1 MSKKVNGKNEIGL
14 ISLDQKIEIIVIRE
28 LLQMDYTVKNFGLDL
43 NTISKTELNSVDL
56 IVVIPSASFNEDELQ
71 IFLSE
76 IVLFF
81 PNIHSIVTSQS
92 NSIKSHL
99 NIYQLGISAVLDAN
113 LIKRNIQN
121 TVESVLDSFIDKF
134 YNALIVS
141 DVDDFK
147 ISNVSILKRNNF
159 VISYI
164 DSPTQ
169 IESLISHEDFDLV
182 IFRLKD
188 NRCISEYLKI
198 LKEIEEYKHISLIV
212 IYDENNSGSLE
223 LYSNTEAEAYLS
235 FPIDDEV
242 LLNTSLSCAKKSNVL
257 KRRNIEYTKYFYERE
272 KEHNILG
279 KHALVSTSDREG
291 NITYV
296 NDLFCKTSGY
306 DVASLLGKNHR
317 IIKSTRH
324 SKEFYCDM
332 WRTISAGNTWQG
344 EICNLRKD
352 GTEYWVEST
361 ITAFMDADGK
371 PYQYTAI
378 RTDITEQKMIQMKLS
393 STLGILEKT
402 NEAAKIGFWEYDAR
416 KKYFSWSAQT
426 KIIHEVDPD
435 YQPSPKSALDF
446 YIDGPYRKKMEA
458 VFKLAVREQIPF
470 DEEFEI
476 KTEKGNRLWVR
487 VIGMPEKNKGQLGKV
502 YGLFQDITDNKSV
515 LLDLLIAKEGAEAA
529 SLAKSQFLSQMSH
542 ELRTP
547 LNAILGFAQLLNQC
561 DSLAADQ
568 YEDVGEILMAGRHL
582 LKLINEVLDL
592 SAIEAGKISFS
603 FEPVRLDDLL
613 KECCQLIAPL
623 AKENRLTINNEVP
636 DNVFVK
642 ADRHKLKQVMI
653 NLINNAIK
661 YNFEDGYITIRS
673 CTDEFSN
680 VVLEI
685 ENSGVSIPSNKISEI
700 FRPFT
705 RLDSK
710 GPNAEGSGVGL
721 SVCKNLI
728 SLMGGSI
735 GLQERLVDRNIFWVK
750 LPRDYP
756 DNGEHS
762 SKSNVDGGDFLVNV
776 EPKRILYVEDNPAN
790 LKLVASILSHR
801 KSVHFYTAHTPE
813 IGIELALKNNFDLI
827 LLDINLPGMD
837 GFELMSKLKNLKNYH
852 DKPFVAIS
860 ANAMPEYIEK
870 AGATGFRDYITK
882 PIDVSEFDQIV
893 DGLLV

>member
-1 MSKKVNGKNEIGL
+1 
-14 ISLDQKIEIIVIRE
+14 
-28 LLQMDYTVKNFGLDL
+28 
-43 NTISKTELNSVDL
+43 
-56 IVVIPSASFNEDELQ
+56 
-71 IFLSE
+71 
-76 IVLFF
+76 
-81 PNIHSIVTSQS
+81 
-92 NSIKSHL
+92 
-99 NIYQLGISAVLDAN
+99 
-113 LIKRNIQN
+113 
-121 TVESVLDSFIDKF
+121 
-134 YNALIVS
+134 
-141 DVDDFK
+141 
-147 ISNVSILKRNNF
+147 VSILKRNGF
-159 VISYI
+159 VISFI

-169 IESLISHEDFDLV
+169 IESMISHEDFDLV

-188 NRCISEYLKI
+188 NHCISKYLKV
-198 LKEIEEYKHISLIV
+198 LKEIEKYKHISLIV
-212 IYDENNSGSLE
+212 IYNKSNSGSLE
-223 LYSNTEAEAYLS
+223 YYSNKEAEAYLS
-235 FPIDDEV
+235 LPIDDSF
-242 LLNTSLSCAKKSNVL
+242 LLNTSISCAKKSNVL
-257 KRRNIEYTKYFYERE
+257 KRRNIEFTKCFYERE

-279 KHALVSTSDREG
+279 KHALVSTTDREG

-306 DVASLLGKNHR
+306 DAASLLGKSHL

-324 SKEFYCDM
+324 SKEFYSDI
-332 WRTISAGNTWQG
+332 WRTIAAGNTWQG

-361 ITAFMDADGK
+361 ITGFLDADGK

-416 KKYFSWSAQT
+416 KKYFNWSLQT

-446 YIDGPYRKKMEA
+446 YIDGPYRKKMETI
-458 VFKLAVREQIPF
+458 FKLAAREQIPF
-470 DEEFEI
+470 DEEFVI
-476 KTEKGNRLWVR
+476 KTEKGNKRWVR
-487 VIGMPEKNKGQLGKV
+487 VVGMPEKNKERLGKV
-502 YGLFQDITDNKSV
+502 YGLFQDITDNKNI
-515 LLDLLIAKEGAEAA
+515 LLDLLLAKEDAESA
-529 SLAKSQFLSQMSH
+529 SLAKTTFLSQMSH

-568 YEDVGEILMAGRHL
+568 YEDVGEILMAGHHL

-592 SAIEAGKISFS
+592 SAIEAGKINFS
-603 FEPVRLDDLL
+603 FEPVRLNDLL
-613 KECCQLIAPL
+613 IECCQLIAPL
-623 AKENRLTINNEVP
+623 ASENRLTINNEVP
-636 DNVFVK
+636 ENIFVK

-661 YNFEDGYITIRS
+661 YNFEGGYITVRS
-673 CTDEFSN
+673 STDEFSN
-680 VVLEI
+680 VVVEI
-685 ENSGVSIPSNKISEI
+685 ENSGISIPSNKISEI

-710 GPNAEGSGVGL
+710 RPNAEGSGVGL

-762 SKSNVDGGDFLVNV
+762 SKSKVDGLLVNF

-837 GFELMSKLKNLKNYH
+837 GFELMNKLKNLKGYR

-860 ANAMPEYIEK
+860 ANAMPEDIEK
-870 AGATGFRDYITK
+870 AGANGFTDYITK
-882 PIDVSEFDQIV
+882 PIDVSEFDHIV
-893 DGLLV
+893 NELLV